1 MKCVVARS
9 ALNDAAK
16 MLAAATGRSSVL
28 PIVNYILFE
37 AREDNSLR
45 MAATNLTLWLE
56 WTIAAEVEE
65 TGRVAVAG
73 KELRA
78 LIASLPDQWLTLDA
92 PSELETV
99 GRMAIEFNSGTYKL
113 PVLPA
118 DEFPLPPQEVT
129 MREPIQISGRRLAEA
144 LRKVMFAA
152 STDPTTGVL
161 AGVHFRKEEGDEY
174 LDIVATDTYRLA
186 LFRLE
191 DENFPTMNLTLPT
204 SALKVLLP
212 LIDKTA
218 TVNWR
223 ISEDNTLVEFSDEQ
237 WRLLVSALAGTYI
250 NYKRVTPDEFTHQFR
265 IRIDDILPALRRLTI
280 FKPRNK
286 RTPFRIILR
295 FMPDNLL
302 EITAVDV
309 DVGSWVDVAK
319 EVVSVDWFAGLD
331 EPYIIA
337 FQHPYIAEFLSLVR
351 SGEVVVNLR
360 ERKQATLWL
369 VDGEPNWRYV
379 VMPMHLPGEGE

>member
-1 MKCVVARS
+1 
-9 ALNDAAK
+9 
-16 MLAAATGRSSVL
+16 
-28 PIVNYILFE
+28 
-37 AREDNSLR
+37 
-45 MAATNLTLWLE
+45 
-56 WTIAAEVEE
+56 
-65 TGRVAVAG
+65 
-73 KELRA
+73 
-78 LIASLPDQWLTLDA
+78 
-92 PSELETV
+92 
-99 GRMAIEFNSGTYKL
+99 
-113 PVLPA
+113 
-118 DEFPLPPQEVT
+118 
-129 MREPIQISGRRLAEA
+129 
-144 LRKVMFAA
+144 MFAA
-152 STDPTTGVL
+152 STDPTMGIFT
-161 AGVHFRKEEGDEY
+161 GVHFRKEEGDEY
-174 LDIVATDTYRLA
+174 LDIVATDTHRLA

>member
-37 AREDNSLR
+37 AREDNTLR

-65 TGRVAVAG
+65 TGKVAVAG

-78 LIASLPDQWLTLDA
+78 LIATLPDQWLTLGA
-92 PSELETV
+92 PSDLETI
-99 GRMAIEFNSGTYKL
+99 GRMTLEFDGGTYKL

-118 DEFPLPPQEVT
+118 DEFPLPPEEVT
-129 MREPIQISGRRLAEA
+129 MREPIQVNGHRLAEA

-152 STDPTTGVL
+152 STDPTTGIL
-161 AGVHFRKEEGDEY
+161 TGVHFRKEEGDEY

-218 TVNWR
+218 TVK
-223 ISEDNTLVEFSDEQ
+223 
-237 WRLLVSALAGTYI
+237 WRLLISALAGTYV
-250 NYKRVTPDEFTHQFR
+250 NYRRIIPDEFMHQVR
-265 IRIDDILPALRRLTI
+265 MRVDDILPALRRLTI
-280 FKPRNK
+280 FKPRSP
-286 RTPFRIILR
+286 RIPFRIILR

-309 DVGSWVDVAK
+309 DMGSWVDVAK
-319 EVVSVDWFAGLD
+319 EVVRVDWFAGLD

-369 VDGEPNWRYV
+369 ADGEPNWRYV
-379 VMPMHLPGEGE
+379 VMPMHLPGESE